1 MSFRADHRNIFF
13 PSHLKQKIQQF
24 SECSKLFMVIFIIDF
39 QMETFMVITFQQLN
53 VSPQK
58 EMILQGT
65 SEQP

>member
-1 MSFRADHRNIFF
+1 
-13 PSHLKQKIQQF
+13 
-24 SECSKLFMVIFIIDF
+24 MVIFIIDF

-53 VSPQK
+53 VSPQW